1 MTRTE
6 ELLSMATAFRI
17 NDDVTI
23 EKRGDDAWCVVV
35 GAGTCVNTALEREY
49 EPLPSA
55 RDEEFRLRTRF
66 SLEDAFS
73 LAEAYETQRHRP
85 SA

>member
-6 ELLSMATAFRI
+6 QLLSMATAFRFNEDI
-17 NDDVTI
+17 TI
-23 EKRGDDAWCVVV
+23 EKRGADDWCVVV
-35 GAGTCVNTALEREY
+35 GSGTCVNTELQREY

-55 RDEEFRLRTRF
+55 RSEDFRLRTRF